1 MTIRNRLT
9 LLFVGLVAV
18 ILLGALS
25 ATLIIHADY
34 THEQFNDRLRDRAD
48 VTGYIF
54 LERDEMRA
62 TAFRD
67 FQKRFMQT
75 LPNEIL
81 QVYDSK
87 MEPTFIEEDERI
99 KVSDELLARIV
110 NEKEVFFMMGHRQAI
125 GIFYRDNQGEFVIV
139 AAAENAS
146 GKARTEYMTLSLVA
160 VFVISLLLTFIAGRV
175 FAGRAL
181 TPIADINDKVEGI
194 TARDLHL
201 RLDEG
206 QNEKPDEISRLARTF
221 NRMLERLEDAFASQ
235 GTFVRNASHELRTP
249 LTATIGE
256 LQVLMARERDA
267 PAYREALGSVL
278 AELQQF
284 RVLVNNLLE
293 LAQNDSADL
302 PRSEEIRLDE
312 LVWEVRNGLPAEQR
326 RRVQVQLGELPDD
339 AEQLVVRGSRALL
352 LRAVS
357 NLVENALKY
366 SPDEQAVEL
375 RLDFRAPRTL
385 RLRVLDR
392 GIGIA
397 EKDFVRLFQPFF
409 RGDNSRHVS
418 GHGVGLPLALNIIGR
433 HGGRLELRPRSGG
446 GTVAEAVFE
455 PAAG

>member
-9 LLFVGLVAV
+9 LLFVGLVGV

-62 TAFRD
+62 AAFRD
-67 FQKRFMQT
+67 FQRRFMQT

-110 NEKEVFFMMGHRQAI
+110 AEKEVFFNMGRRQAV

-139 AAAENAS
+139 AAAQNAS
-146 GKARTEYMTLSLVA
+146 GQDRTEYMTFSLAA
-160 VFVISLLLTFIAGRV
+160 VFVISLLLTYVAGRV

-181 TPIADINDKVEGI
+181 TPIADINDQVERI

-221 NRMLERLEDAFASQ
+221 NRMLQRLEDSFEGQ

-256 LQVLMARERDA
+256 LQVLLARERDA

-293 LAQNDSADL
+293 LAQDDSAL
-302 PRSEEIRLDE
+302 PQAEEIRLDE
-312 LVWEVRNGLPAEQR
+312 LVWEVRDGLPAEQR

-339 AEQLVVRGSRALL
+339 ADQLVVRGSRSLL

-366 SPDEQAVEL
+366 SPDEQPVEL
-375 RLDFRAPRTL
+375 RLEYQAPRIL

-397 EKDFVRLFQPFF
+397 EKDFARLFQPFF
-409 RGDNSRHVS
+409 RGDNSRQVV

-433 HGGRLELRPRSGG
+433 HGGQLTLRPRPDG
-446 GTVAEAVFE
+446 GTVAEVVFE

>member
-9 LLFVGLVAV
+9 LLFVGMVGV

-25 ATLIIHADY
+25 ATLIIHGDY

-62 TAFRD
+62 AAFRD
-67 FQKRFMQT
+67 FQRRFMQT
-75 LPNEIL
+75 LPNEVL

-87 MEPTFIEEDERI
+87 MQPTFIEEDERVQ
-99 KVSDELLARIV
+99 VSDELLARIV
-110 NEKEVFFMMGHRQAI
+110 AEKEVFFSLGRRQAV

-146 GKARTEYMTLSLVA
+146 GRARTEYMLFSLVA
-160 VFVISLLLTFIAGRV
+160 VFVISLLLTYLAGRL

-181 TPIADINDKVEGI
+181 TPIADINDQVERI

-221 NRMLERLEDAFASQ
+221 NRMLQRLEDSFEGQ

-256 LQVLMARERDA
+256 LQVLLARERDA

-278 AELQQF
+278 TELQQF

-293 LAQNDSADL
+293 LAQTDAADL
-302 PRSEEIRLDE
+302 PQAEEIRLDE
-312 LVWEVRNGLPAEQR
+312 LPWEVRNGLPAEQR
-326 RRVQVQLGELPDD
+326 RRVQVQLGKLPDD
-339 AEQLVVRGSRALL
+339 ADLLVVPGSRALL
-352 LRAVS
+352 LRALS

-366 SPDEQAVEL
+366 SPAEQPVEL
-375 RLDFRAPRTL
+375 RFDYQAPRTL
-385 RLRVLDR
+385 RLQVLDR
-392 GIGIA
+392 GFGIA
-397 EKDFVRLFQPFF
+397 DKDYARLFQPFF
-409 RGDNSRHVS
+409 RGDNSRHVV

-433 HGGRLELRPRSGG
+433 HGGRLELRPRPGG
-446 GTVAEAVFE
+446 GTVAEVVFE
-455 PAAG
+455 PARA

>member
-9 LLFVGLVAV
+9 LLFVGLVGV

-25 ATLIIHADY
+25 ATLLIHADY

-54 LERDEMRA
+54 LERDELRA
-62 TAFRD
+62 NAFRD
-67 FQKRFMQT
+67 FQRRFMQT
-75 LPNEIL
+75 LPNEVL
-81 QVYDSK
+81 QVYDSHK
-87 MEPTFIEEDERI
+87 QPTFIEEDERVQ
-99 KVSDELLARIV
+99 VSEALLARIV
-110 NEKEVFFMMGHRQAI
+110 AEKEVFFTMGRRQAV

-146 GKARTEYMTLSLVA
+146 GQARTEYMTLSLVA
-160 VFVISLLLTFIAGRV
+160 VFVISLLLTYGAGRL

-181 TPIADINDKVEGI
+181 APIADINDQADRI

-206 QNEKPDEISRLARTF
+206 PNEQPDEISRLARTF
-221 NRMLERLEDAFASQ
+221 NRMLERLEDSFESQ

-278 AELQQF
+278 TELLQF

-293 LAQNDSADL
+293 LAQGDASEL
-302 PRSEEIRLDE
+302 PKEEIRLDE
-312 LVWEVRNGLPAEQR
+312 LVWEVRDGLPAEQR
-326 RRVQVQLGELPDD
+326 RRVQVQLGQLPDD

-352 LRAVS
+352 RRAVS

-366 SPDEQAVEL
+366 SSAEQGVEL
-375 RLDFRAPRTL
+375 RLEYAAPHTL
-385 RLRVLDR
+385 RLHVLDR

-397 EKDFVRLFQPFF
+397 EKDFARLFQPFF
-409 RGDNSRHVS
+409 RGDNSRHVV
-418 GHGVGLPLALNIIGR
+418 GHGVGLPLARNIIGR
-433 HGGRLELRPRSGG
+433 HGGQLTLVPRPGG
-446 GTVAEAVFE
+446 GTVAEVVFG
-455 PAAG
+455 PAA

>member
-9 LLFVGLVAV
+9 LLFVGLVGV

-25 ATLIIHADY
+25 ATLLIHADY
-34 THEQFNDRLRDRAD
+34 TNEQFNDRLRDRAD

-62 TAFRD
+62 AAFRD
-67 FQKRFMQT
+67 FQRRFMQT
-75 LPNEIL
+75 LPNEVL

-87 MEPTFIEEDERI
+87 MQPRFIEEDERVQ
-99 KVSDELLARIV
+99 VSDELLARIV
-110 NEKEVFFMMGHRQAI
+110 AQKEVFFTLGPRQAV

-146 GKARTEYMTLSLVA
+146 GKARTEYMTFSLVA
-160 VFVISLLLTFIAGRV
+160 VFVISLLLTYGAGRL

-181 TPIADINDKVEGI
+181 SPISAINDQVEGI

-206 QNEKPDEISRLARTF
+206 QEEKPDEISRLARTF
-221 NRMLERLEDAFASQ
+221 NRMLQRLEDSFEGQ

-256 LQVLMARERDA
+256 LQVLLARERDA

-284 RVLVNNLLE
+284 RLLVNNLLE
-293 LAQNDSADL
+293 LAQNDTVEL
-302 PRSEEIRLDE
+302 PQTEEVRLDE
-312 LVWEVRNGLPAEQR
+312 LVWEVRDGLPAEQR
-326 RRVQVQLGELPDD
+326 RRVQVQLGQLPDD
-339 AEQLVVRGSRALL
+339 AEQLVVRGSRSLL

-366 SPDEQAVEL
+366 SPDELSVEL
-375 RLDFRAPRTL
+375 HLDYQAPHTL
-385 RLRVLDR
+385 RLQVLDR

-397 EKDFVRLFQPFF
+397 DKDYARLFQPFF
-409 RGDNSRHVS
+409 RGDNSRHVV
-418 GHGVGLPLALNIIGR
+418 GHGVGLPLARNIIGR
-433 HGGRLELRPRSGG
+433 HGGQLELRPRPGG
-446 GTVAEAVFE
+446 GTAAEVRFE
-455 PAAG
+455 RTS